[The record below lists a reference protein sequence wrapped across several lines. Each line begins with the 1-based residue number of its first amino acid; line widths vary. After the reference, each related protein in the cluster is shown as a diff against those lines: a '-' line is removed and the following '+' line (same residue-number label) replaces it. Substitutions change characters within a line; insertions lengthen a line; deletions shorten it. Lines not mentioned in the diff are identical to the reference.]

1 MCRQADIFK
10 ALTLLTCTLLAV
22 GCGDNHS
29 TQQAKD
35 MTSDASGFVIT
46 EDASM
51 VSSPDMSAGQDS
63 GEDEEDLGQ
72 IEPIDLGGDD
82 MGGVAQDMTSDAG
95 VEDLGG
101 GEDADMGAPGVEDM
115 DVADMIVEP
124 ADMGPISYPPVT
136 DTDLMGMGR
145 PAKVFVPRTFDNTRQ
160 VPLVIALHGYG
171 GDRDNVPNY
180 FSLARNVDD
189 KDFVLVAP
197 DGNKDLLGSQFWNAT
212 DACCDGFNSGVD
224 DHAYVRGLIQEAKQR
239 FNIDGGR
246 VYVVGY
252 SNGGFMSYRMACESA
267 DIVTGIFTLAGATY
281 KNVMDCNPSRPVA
294 VFQLHG
300 TADQTIRYTGGT
312 AYPGGSQH
320 PGAVETVQHWASYN
334 GCDPGL
340 VMLDNTTVNAV
351 TVEETTVQG
360 FNNCPAL
367 APVEL
372 WTLDGAPHNPGMP
385 RTFGPMLL
393 DRLFALD
400 RTP

>member
-1 MCRQADIFK
+1 MFRQADLFK
-10 ALTLLTCTLLAV
+10 CFAFLTSSLLIV
-22 GCGDNHS
+22 GCGGNNTTSQDE
-29 TQQAKD
+29 D
-35 MTSDASGFVIT
+35 MASGGFVIE

-51 VSSPDMSAGQDS
+51 TANMDMSQLPDRGM
-63 GEDEEDLGQ
+63 GGEDLGSMA
-72 IEPIDLGGDD
+72 DLG
-82 MGGVAQDMTSDAG
+82 
-95 VEDLGG
+95 GG
-101 GEDADMGAPGVEDM
+101 GEDAGGVGLDMAMDAGEVDLGMDPADMGGDLSGDMGGGVEDM
-115 DVADMIVEP
+115 SLPP
-124 ADMGPISYPPVT
+124 ADMGPINYPPVT
-136 DTDLMGMGR
+136 DMDLAGMGR
-145 PAKVFVPRTFDNTRQ
+145 PAKVFVPQTFDNTRS
-160 VPLVIALHGYG
+160 VPLVVALHGYG

-189 KDFVLVAP
+189 KDFVLIAP

-212 DACCDGFNSGVD
+212 DACCDGFNNNPD
-224 DHAYVRGLIQEAKQR
+224 DHGYIRGLIQEAKQR
-239 FNIDGGR
+239 FNIDAGQ

-252 SNGGFMSYRMACESA
+252 SNGGFMSYRMACDSA
-267 DIVTGIFTLAGATY
+267 DLVTGIFTLAGATY
-281 KNVMDCNPSRPVA
+281 KNAMDCNPSQPVA

-300 TADQTIRYTGGT
+300 TADQTIKYNGGN
-312 AYPGGSQH
+312 AYPGGAQH
-320 PGAVETVQHWASYN
+320 PGAVETVEHWAAYN
-334 GCDPGL
+334 GCDPGIM
-340 VMLDNTTVNAV
+340 MLDNSEVNAV